1 MIKLKGMKAAK
12 LLVLLC
18 LCQLTGM
25 SQKMDPKAVPKPVQ
39 EVFIKDFPGVMAAWE
54 QSNGHYVASFDHN
67 EYHMQTVYNS
77 SGDRLE
83 THVNIDAKELP
94 AMVQDYVS
102 KHNSATVTEATKII
116 TEQNKVSFRVLA
128 GNQYM
133 EFDSKGNYLHSRNK

>member
-1 MIKLKGMKAAK
+1 
-12 LLVLLC
+12 
-18 LCQLTGM
+18 
-25 SQKMDPKAVPKPVQ
+25 
-39 EVFIKDFPGVMAAWE
+39 
-54 QSNGHYVASFDHN
+54 
-67 EYHMQTVYNS
+67 MQTVYNS

-94 AMVQDYVS
+94 ATVQDYVS